1 MAENLELE
9 AAEIELR
16 KSFELEPQRRKHQ
29 LAEISRIAGTSL
41 TFGDIIIGLTAVIFL
56 IGSLCSLI
64 ASIFALMDTPNGMLW
79 ISLLPTALC
88 SLGIGLA
95 LFRVLGMTMKVKD
108 TTDNQEKTDN
118 I

>member
-16 KSFELEPQRRKHQ
+16 KSFELEQQRRKHQ
-29 LAEISRIAGTSL
+29 LAEISRIAGTRL

-56 IGSLCSLI
+56 IGSLGSFI
-64 ASIFALMDTPNGMLW
+64 ASIFALMDTPDDMLW
-79 ISLLPTALC
+79 MSLLPTALC
-88 SLGIGLA
+88 SLGIALT
-95 LFRVLGMTMKVKD
+95 LFRVLGMTRQVKD
-108 TTDNQEKTDN
+108 TTDNQEEADN